1 LSSRRRSSGD
11 TRPFVEKCSI
21 SQEEVLVLRKMMHY
35 LLVLALFSVLASA
48 DQITLKNG
56 DKISGK
62 VVTSD
67 GKTLVLHTDAAGD
80 ITIQFDAIQQITT
93 DQELH
98 VGLKGGKTAVGPV
111 TASDGKL
118 EVTTKAGGTVEA
130 PTSDV
135 TVIRNDAEQT
145 AYDKSLHPGLM
156 QGWNGGL
163 NVGFSV
169 ARGNSELENLALA
182 FTAVHPT
189 QNDKITIYANTLDT
203 TNNLATP
210 STVADLIQA
219 GVRYDRNINPRA
231 FVFVGADFQSNALQ
245 DLDLRGVYGGGLGYH
260 AVKSDITTLDIL
272 AGVNYTHETYSDGSP
287 VTPPTTPPTFQSYG
301 ITNKFV
307 ALTLGEELMHKA
319 GASTVITESLYF
331 YPDLQDTSDYRG
343 TFNLGTVTKI
353 SKWLGWQNQF
363 SDIYVSNPPEGAK
376 KNDLVFT
383 TGLNVTFTH

>member
-1 LSSRRRSSGD
+1 MQ
-11 TRPFVEKCSI
+11 C
-21 SQEEVLVLRKMMHY
+21 
-35 LLVLALFSVLASA
+35 LLVLALLSALASA

-62 VVTSD
+62 VVKSD

-111 TASDGKL
+111 TTSDGKL
-118 EVTTKAGGTVEA
+118 EVATKAGGTVEA
-130 PTSDV
+130 SPGDV
-135 TVIRNDAEQT
+135 TVIRNDAEQA

-156 QGWNGGL
+156 QGWNGGI

-169 ARGNSELENLALA
+169 ARGNSQLENLALA
-182 FTAVHPT
+182 FTAAHPT
-189 QNDKITIYANTLDT
+189 LNDKITIYANTLDT

-219 GVRYDRNINPRA
+219 GLRYDRNINPRTFA
-231 FVFVGADFQSNALQ
+231 FVGADFQSNALQ
-245 DLDLRGVYGGGLGYH
+245 ELDLRGVYGGGFGYH
-260 AVKSDITTLDIL
+260 AVKSDSTTLDIL
-272 AGVNYTHETYSDGSP
+272 AGVNYTHETYSDGPP

-319 GASTVITESLYF
+319 GASTVITESFYF
-331 YPDLQDTSDYRG
+331 YPDLQDSSDYRG
-343 TFNLGTVTKI
+343 TFNLGSVTKI

-363 SDIYVSNPPEGAK
+363 SDIYVSDPPEGAK